1 MSTDQGI
8 LWWIQMT
15 AYATFA
21 AFGGF
26 MGHLLRTIENGDK
39 LKWGRAF
46 LESGS
51 AAFVGVLVLLTCQ
64 AMDMSREWTGVIVG
78 VSGWLG
84 ANATI
89 RILESV
95 VRKRLGIANFY
106 ESESVDVGPPADET
120 DRPV

>member
-1 MSTDQGI
+1 MSSEQGF
-8 LWWIQMT
+8 LWWLQMT
-15 AYATFA
+15 AYASFA

-26 MGHLLRTIENGDK
+26 MGHLLRTMENGDR

-51 AAFVGVLVLLTCQ
+51 AAFVGVLVLLMCQ
-64 AMDMSREWTGVIVG
+64 AMDMTQEWTGVIVG

-95 VRKRLGIANFY
+95 VRKRLGISDNY
-106 ESESVDVGPPADET
+106 EGGAPYVAPTDET
-120 DRPV
+120 DGSV

>member
-1 MSTDQGI
+1 MSNDQGL
-8 LWWIQMT
+8 LWWIQMA
-15 AYATFA
+15 AYASFA

-26 MGHLLRTIENGDK
+26 MGHLLRTIEKGDK
-39 LKWGRAF
+39 LNWMRGF

-51 AAFVGVLVLLTCQ
+51 AAFVGVLVLLMCQ
-64 AMDMSREWTGVIVG
+64 AMEMSAEWTGVIVG

-95 VRKRLGIANFY
+95 IRKRLGISDNDGGAY
-106 ESESVDVGPPADET
+106 VAPVSSDET
-120 DRPV
+120 GESL

>member
-1 MSTDQGI
+1 MSAEQGL
-8 LWWIQMT
+8 LWWIQVT
-15 AYATFA
+15 AYAAFA

-26 MGHLLRTIENGDK
+26 MGHLLRTIEKGDK
-39 LKWGRAF
+39 LNWARGF

-64 AMDMSREWTGVIVG
+64 AMEMSPEWTGVIVG

-95 VRKRLGIANFY
+95 IRKRLGISDSSPFEGNAY
-106 ESESVDVGPPADET
+106 VAPDET
-120 DRPV
+120 DESV